1 MSLGVGTGSAL
12 RRPGPRIA
20 VGLLAAGAVLA
31 VLCELV
37 APQYADL
44 EAALAIAAILGL
56 AVLAG
61 AAVRGS
67 LSRPPESAQHHDPD
81 LRELTRA
88 KDAAEAASAAKSL
101 YLATVSHELRSPLN
115 AIYGYAQLME
125 RETAVSPR
133 DAARII
139 RRSTEYLTD
148 LVEGLLD
155 ISMVEQGV
163 MRVARDVVRL
173 PAFLDQITRML
184 EPQAAA
190 KGLAFRIETRGRLP
204 EFVRADQKRLR
215 QILIN
220 LVGNAIKYTDR
231 GEVTLT
237 VHHASEIATFEV
249 RDTGPGI
256 PEASH
261 EHIFTPFER
270 GAEAARGS
278 EGSGLGLA
286 ITRAIVHVLGG
297 DIALE
302 STPGAGSMFRVR
314 LMLAEV
320 FGHREAAPARRITGY
335 AGPRRRVLVMDD
347 DVQQLAFISEV
358 LGGLGFDVVTAV
370 DGRSALALFA
380 AQPFD
385 LVLLDIAVPGRTGW
399 EIAADLRALGQLGKG
414 PEPRIVMLSGNAH
427 ERHGPAGGGPSGGP
441 ESGGAESGGAGPPAH
456 DLFLVKPIEIGA
468 LVDALGDQLGLR
480 WDYEAPGD
488 ADAATPRG
496 DGIALPEAAR
506 GPVERLRELLKIGHV
521 RGVEAEIRALEV
533 VAPEAQALVK
543 ALYASLDRFDLA
555 AMTRQLEG
563 L

>member
-1 MSLGVGTGSAL
+1 MGSAL
-12 RRPGPRIA
+12 RHPAAWLGVAFLTVCA
-20 VGLLAAGAVLA
+20 VAGVL
-31 VLCELV
+31 
-37 APQYADL
+37 
-44 EAALAIAAILGL
+44 AALAAPRYTVFAALFAIASILCL
-56 AVLAG
+56 AALSLA
-61 AAVRGS
+61 S
-67 LSRPPESAQHHDPD
+67 KPTPSPTNPSNSYKPEPTDHGWA
-81 LRELTRA
+81 ELVRA

-139 RRSTEYLTD
+139 RRSAEYLND

-163 MRVARDVVRL
+163 MRVSRDIVRL
-173 PAFLDQITRML
+173 PAFLDQIARMFA
-184 EPQAAA
+184 PQAAA
-190 KGLAFRIETRGRLP
+190 KGLVFRVETRGRLP

-220 LVGNAIKYTDR
+220 LVANAIKYTHQ

-237 VHHASEIATFEV
+237 LSYSSEIATFEV

-302 STPGAGSMFRVR
+302 SALGAGSLFRVR
-314 LMLAEV
+314 LMLSEV
-320 FGHREAAPARRITGY
+320 AGHREAAAPNRRIAAY
-335 AGPRRRVLVMDD
+335 EGPRRRVLVMDD
-347 DVQQLAFISEV
+347 DVQQLAFVNEV
-358 LGGLGFDVVTAV
+358 LGGLGFEVTTAI
-370 DGRSALALFA
+370 DGPTTLALFA
-380 AQPFD
+380 AQAFD
-385 LVLLDIAVPGRTGW
+385 LVLLDIAVPGRSGW
-399 EIAADLRALGQLGKG
+399 EIAAELRALAPKRQGQEQGLS
-414 PEPRIVMLSGNAH
+414 IVMLSGNAH
-427 ERHGPAGGGPSGGP
+427 ERFGP
-441 ESGGAESGGAGPPAH
+441 EGDVEAGPPPH
-456 DLFLVKPIEIGA
+456 NLFLVKPIEIGA
-468 LVDALGDQLGLR
+468 LVDAIGDQLGLT
-480 WDYEAPGD
+480 WVYESTGE
-488 ADAATPRG
+488 AALQDIPLESLQP
-496 DGIALPEAAR
+496 AVSLPESAR

-521 RGVEAEIRALEV
+521 RGVEEEIRALEAA
-533 VAPEAQALVK
+533 APDARALVT